1 MSPFLEKFT
10 LKRVFSAHPSITGS
24 LFGLLCGF
32 LLGVLNVPS
41 AVFIF
46 APLLAG
52 VLAGYL
58 KGSGTKAGV
67 LTLLLPILVI
77 LAIPLVF
84 PTVDWAASTMPQVN
98 GVGPVGATLATLTN
112 GLIRSTW
119 SIAHG
124 LAALTSALAGILI
137 LILVIMIPILVA
149 VGIAVTAIL
158 GFIGGKIGG
167 VTQRYLHSRSNVP
180 PKSQLPT
187 TSQPSRLPSLTS
199 CIACNA
205 PIHASDARFCPSCG
219 TAIPEMQRTPVIRVI
234 QNNTA

>member
-1 MSPFLEKFT
+1 MSPFLENFP
-10 LKRVFSAHPSITGS
+10 LKRVLSARPSITGS

-32 LLGVLNVPS
+32 ILGVLNVPS

-58 KGSGTKAGV
+58 RGSGTKAGV

-77 LAIPLVF
+77 LVIPIVF
-84 PTVDWAASTMPQVN
+84 PTVDWTASTMPQVD
-98 GVGPVGATLATLTN
+98 GVGPIGATLATLTN

-124 LAALTSALAGILI
+124 LAAITSALAGILI
-137 LILVIMIPILVA
+137 LILVIMIPILIA
-149 VGIAVTAIL
+149 VGIAVTAVL

-167 VTQRYLHSRSNVP
+167 VTQRYLHSRSNML
-180 PKSQLPT
+180 PKSPPPT
-187 TSQPSRLPSLTS
+187 TSQTSIRPSRTS
-199 CIACNA
+199 CISCNT
-205 PIHASDARFCPSCG
+205 PIHSSDARFCPSCG
-219 TAIPEMQRTPVIRVI
+219 TAITKMTQPPVISAI
-234 QNNTA
+234 